1 MHASACCR
9 ARRASG
15 DTGAGS
21 AGTPGHPGT
30 PRVGRAVASLLP
42 GLRAFFRTRH
52 GGGAIE
58 SALSLAALATVFAG
72 LMAIAHAA
80 YEDDRM
86 GRAARAAARAVAL
99 TDTAATQTQLASAAC
114 EGIKNELGLDDDFDC
129 KTWTEIKVVA
139 GLAHSSLSNGTS
151 TGGETGDMILVT
163 IDWKQAPWV
172 QAVRKLDGS
181 DGRIATGV
189 ARREPA
195 DPAAGA

>member
-1 MHASACCR
+1 MHASASCR
-9 ARRASG
+9 VRRASG

-21 AGTPGHPGT
+21 AGDPVHPGT
-30 PRVGRAVASLLP
+30 PRVGRAAAGPLP
-42 GLRAFFRTRH
+42 GLRAFLCGRR

-99 TDTAATQTQLASAAC
+99 TDTAATKPQLDSAAC
-114 EGIKNELGLDDDFDC
+114 EGIKNELGLEDDFDC
-129 KTWTEIKVVA
+129 EAWTKITVVSE
-139 GLAHSSLSNGTS
+139 LAASSLSSGSNPVGK
-151 TGGETGDMILVT
+151 TGDMILVT

-181 DGRIATGV
+181 AGRIATGV

-195 DPAAGA
+195 DA

>member
-1 MHASACCR
+1 MHASASCR
-9 ARRASG
+9 VRRASG
-15 DTGAGS
+15 DTGPGS
-21 AGTPGHPGT
+21 AGAPAHPGT
-30 PRVGRAVASLLP
+30 PRVRRAAAGPLP
-42 GLRAFFRTRH
+42 GLRAFLCGRR

-58 SALSLAALATVFAG
+58 TTLSLAALVTVFAG

-99 TDTAATQTQLASAAC
+99 TDTAATRTQLDSAAC
-114 EGIKNELGLDDDFDC
+114 TGVKNELGLKPDFDC
-129 KTWTEIKVVA
+129 ETWTDIKVVLCPA
-139 GLAHSSLSNGTS
+139 PSSLSSGPCS
-151 TGGETGDMILVT
+151 AGDMILVT

-181 DGRIATGV
+181 AGRIATGV

-195 DPAAGA
+195 DA